1 MSHLGYI
8 RKQLNQAIDWFEDAP
23 VKIQDGDA
31 LVLIRQLEVFN
42 ETTFNK
48 EFDLF

>member
-1 MSHLGYI
+1 LATLENNLI
-8 RKQLNQAIDWFEDAP
+8 KQLIGLDAP

-42 ETTFNK
+42 ETNFTKSLTCF
-48 EFDLF
+48 ESL